1 MNQQKLR
8 TAVKITFPSFIAA
21 VKIMQFAATGQTIQG
36 IIIGAA
42 TGSLAIIIFWK
53 IKNMPLKLKW
63 RIDKFE

>member
-1 MNQQKLR
+1 MQLK

-42 TGSLAIIIFWK
+42 TGSLTILIFWCK
-53 IKNMPLKLKW
+53 SVPKLLN
-63 RIDKFE
+63 RIMED